1 MQYATWSLEPHLQ
14 GFDTTTTEAVIHSGR
29 HDRQGPDT
37 VVLGRYKKLARMSE
51 QSEDTR
57 ANTYPKEVFKGQVR
71 RFRIVTMTE
80 PESAI

>member
-14 GFDTTTTEAVIHSGR
+14 NFDTTTTEAVIHSGR

-37 VVLGRYKKLARMSE
+37 VVLRRYKKLARMSE